1 MKTFLKMEN
10 DKIYDVIVVGA
21 GPAGISAAIYSIRK
35 GLKVGIIADAVGGQ
49 VTTTNGI
56 ENIIGTIS
64 TTGYDFTM
72 ALEGH
77 AKEYEIPFY
86 QGHLVSEIVLEDDLK
101 VLKTDD
107 KKFKTKAVIIASGA
121 KHKTIGVKG
130 ESEFAGKGVHYC
142 ATCDGP
148 FYRNLDVVIVGGGNS
163 GVEAAI
169 DLSSIAKSV
178 KLVEFM
184 PELKAD
190 KLLQEKLK
198 EKENVLVYTNARLEE
213 IKGENFVTSLTYE
226 NRETKE
232 IKELKI
238 DGVFIEIGLEA
249 NTKVFSNLLEMNKYG
264 EILINK
270 KNETNIKGIFAAGDC
285 TDVLYKQIVISI
297 GEGAKAALS
306 AFEYIIK
313 N

>member
-56 ENIIGTIS
+56 DNIIGTIS

-107 KKFKTKAVIIASGA
+107 KMFKTKAVIIASGA